1 MDNTIIEKYEKSD
14 KLQACQG
21 QDSTKGPQTD
31 DLTRPVTNEILS
43 AEKSTPRDT
52 QSADEP
58 YSIYSQKT
66 KTFLIISVS
75 FMGIIS
81 PLSSAVYLPAVP
93 QIAHDLNVSPSLIN
107 LTITTYMIFQGI
119 APSFIGTF
127 SDTYGRRP
135 AYVICGIIYLAANIA
150 LALNSTYAGLLVLRC
165 IQSCGSSAT
174 IALGSATVADLVT
187 RAERG
192 KFIGY
197 AGMGVTLGPAIGPVA
212 GGLITENLGW
222 RALFWFL
229 TILSGVLFLLIF
241 VFLPETCRSV
251 VGNGSIPAP
260 WWNMSLLAYIQ
271 HRRNRIGGGSEKPAA
286 KKKRPNPFAAL
297 KILLHRESGI
307 VLGFGSLMYAGYFS
321 ILTTLSNELS
331 VRFGFSPV
339 IIGLCYLPIGVGSIT
354 TRWTVGYLIDR
365 NFKRHAA
372 KAGYEFTA
380 NRQQD
385 MSKLN
390 VERARLEISLPLI
403 YLSSGIALAY
413 GWIMESKSS
422 LAGIEVAL
430 FFIGMFFTG
439 ALNGLNVLVVDI
451 NTDTPATA
459 VAANN
464 LFRCLIGAG
473 AVAIATPMISRIGM
487 GWMGVFIAGLWVV
500 FSPCIWLIMLYG
512 HSWRLKKSDKEVC

>member
-1 MDNTIIEKYEKSD
+1 MQYRD
-14 KLQACQG
+14 
-21 QDSTKGPQTD
+21 QDSTKGQQTD
-31 DLTRPVTNEILS
+31 NLTRPATNEILQ
-43 AEKSTPRDT
+43 AEKSTPDSK
-52 QSADEP
+52 SADEP

-75 FMGIIS
+75 FMAIIS

-93 QIAHDLNVSPSLIN
+93 QIGHDLNVSPSLIN

-135 AYVICGIIYLAANIA
+135 AYVICGIIYLAANIG
-150 LALNSTYAGLLVLRC
+150 LALNNTYAGLLVLRC

-229 TILSGVLFLLIF
+229 AILSGVLFLLIL

-251 VGNGSIPAP
+251 VGNGSIPCP

-271 HRRNRIGGGSEKPAA
+271 HRKNRLGSTSEKPAA
-286 KKKRPNPFAAL
+286 RKKRPNPFAAL

-307 VLGFGSLMYAGYFS
+307 ILGFGSLMYAGYFS

-331 VRFGFSPV
+331 VRFGYSPV

-365 NFKRHAA
+365 NFRRHAA

-385 MSKLN
+385 MSQLN
-390 VERARLEISLPLI
+390 LERARLEVSLPLI
-403 YLSSGIALAY
+403 YLSAGVALAY
-413 GWIMESKSS
+413 GWTMESKSS

-430 FFIGMFFTG
+430 FFIGMLFTG

-451 NTDTPATA
+451 NSDTPATA

-464 LFRCLIGAG
+464 LFRCLVSAG
-473 AVAIATPMISRIGM
+473 AVAIATPMINRIGM
-487 GWMGVFIAGLWVV
+487 GWMGVFIAGLWVL

-512 HSWRLKKSDKEVC
+512 YKWRLSKGHKEEC